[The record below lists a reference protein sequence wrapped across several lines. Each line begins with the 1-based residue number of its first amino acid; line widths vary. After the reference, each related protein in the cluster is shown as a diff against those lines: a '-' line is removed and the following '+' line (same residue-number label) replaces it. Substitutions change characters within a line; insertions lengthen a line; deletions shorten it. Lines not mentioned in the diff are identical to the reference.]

1 MDVLAECGYRP
12 ISLGDLATWLAG
24 GTELP
29 DRPVVITFDDGFAD
43 FAAQAAPVLLARGW
57 SATVF
62 LPTGRMGGPEDWAGA
77 NTDPPRPLMNW
88 EQVKTLAGQGFE
100 FGGHSVTH
108 PDLTALPTEALERE
122 VGQCREEI
130 GRRLGQKPTS
140 FAAPYGYSN
149 ARVREAIARWYGV
162 SVGTRLGRAERGFD
176 HYDVPRVEMH
186 YFRNLRRWRAY
197 LEGHAEWYF
206 ECRRALRTVRSLAVG
221 RG

>member
-1 MDVLAECGYRP
+1 MDVLAECRYRP

-88 EQVKTLAGQGFE
+88 EQVKTLAGEGFE

-108 PDLTALPTEALERE
+108 PNLTDLSPADLERE
-122 VGQCREEI
+122 VRQSREEI
-130 GRRLGQKPTS
+130 RERLGRQPAS
-140 FAAPYGYSN
+140 FAPPYGASN
-149 ARVREAIARWYGV
+149 PLVRREIAKWYGI
-162 SVGTRLGRAERGFD
+162 SVGTRLQRAAPDSDR
-176 HYDVPRVEMH
+176 YDVPRIEMH

-197 LEGHAEWYF
+197 LEGRAE
-206 ECRRALRTVRSLAVG
+206 
-221 RG
+221 